1 MHPELLS
8 LPGGFSIK
16 TYGFFLMLGFLSAV
30 WLAMK
35 RAQRSGANPDVTLD
49 VAFLC
54 LVFGIGGAR
63 AFYVIHY
70 WKTQFADAPNRFL
83 AIIDITNG
91 GLEFLG
97 GFLGALIAV
106 CVYCLWKQ
114 ISLRQYLDIMAPSA
128 MWGLAFGRIGCFF
141 NGCCFGGLAAVTPGQ
156 PPTPPW
162 AVSFPFASPAQHRH
176 WEDRGVAVPAEL
188 VVTSTESL
196 LPTLVPEAQLSATVE
211 KRYSALRRWQKAQ
224 EAHAEAKLAHAD
236 ATVLSG
242 LEKAAAAAGKVA
254 ESAAEQFG
262 VISRAQQIPSRN
274 NPQRRTSVT
283 ELQELAA
290 QAPSRPVHPTQLY
303 ASAQALLLS
312 LLLSGLFWFRRRQ
325 GVVIGALLL
334 LYPVQRILEELIRAD
349 NPHDVAGMTISQSVS
364 VGLLLTAA
372 AYLFILYRYLP
383 ERSPKA
389 HTGGFGTA

>member
-49 VAFLC
+49 IAFLC

-70 WKTQFADAPNRFL
+70 WKTQFADAPNRLL
-83 AIIDITNG
+83 AIVDITNG

-106 CVYCLWKQ
+106 CGYCLWKQ
-114 ISLRQYLDIMAPSA
+114 VSLRQYLDIMAPSA

-141 NGCCFGGLAAVTPGQ
+141 NGCCFGGLAVMAPGQ
-156 PPTPPW
+156 PPSPAW
-162 AVSFPFASPAQHRH
+162 AVRFPYASPAQHRH
-176 WEDRGVAVPAEL
+176 WEERGVSVPAEL
-188 VVTSTESL
+188 VVTSPEGL
-196 LPTLVPEAQLSATVE
+196 MPTLIPAPQLAATVE
-211 KRYSALRRWQKAQ
+211 NRSGALRRWQEAQ
-224 EAHAEAKLAHAD
+224 EAHTQAKAMGAEPKE
-236 ATVLSG
+236 
-242 LEKAAAAAGKVA
+242 LERLERAAAAAGKLA
-254 ESAAEQFG
+254 EAAGEQFG
-262 VISRAQQIPSRN
+262 LVTRAQNFPSRE

-283 ELQELAA
+283 ELQDLAA
-290 QAPSRPVHPTQLY
+290 LTPSLPVHPTQLY
-303 ASAQALLLS
+303 ASGQALLLS
-312 LLLSGLFWFRRRQ
+312 LLLSALFWYRKRH

-334 LYPVQRILEELIRAD
+334 LYPLQRILEELIRAD

-372 AYLFILYRYLP
+372 VYLFFVHRYLP
-383 ERSPKA
+383 QQSPKA
-389 HTGGFGTA
+389 HSGVFDRA

>member
-1 MHPELLS
+1 MHPELVS

-30 WLAMK
+30 WLAMR
-35 RAQRSGANPDVTLD
+35 RAQRAGANPDVTLD

-54 LVFGIGGAR
+54 LLFGIGGAR

-70 WKTQFADAPNRFL
+70 WKTQFADAKNQLL

-97 GFLGALIAV
+97 GFLGALLVI
-106 CVYCLWKQ
+106 CVYCLWKKV
-114 ISLRQYLDIMAPSA
+114 SLRQYLDIMAPSA

-141 NGCCFGGLAAVTPGQ
+141 NGCCFGGLAAMTPGQ
-156 PPTPPW
+156 PPAPPW
-162 AVSFPFASPAQHRH
+162 AVQFPFASPAQHRH
-176 WEDRGVAVPAEL
+176 WQDREVAVPAEL
-188 VVTSTESL
+188 IVTSPEAL
-196 LPTLVPEAQLSATVE
+196 LPTLIPEAQLSSSVE
-211 KRYSALRRWQKAQ
+211 KRSAALRRWQAAQ
-224 EAHAEAKLAHAD
+224 EAYAQAKVSKVDEKELAALERAAASAGKLA
-236 ATVLSG
+236 
-242 LEKAAAAAGKVA
+242 
-254 ESAAEQFG
+254 ESVGEQFG
-262 VISRAQQIPSRN
+262 ILARAQQIPSRN

-283 ELQELAA
+283 ELQDLAA
-290 QAPSRPVHPTQLY
+290 LAPAAPVHPTQLY
-303 ASAQALLLS
+303 ASGQALLLS
-312 LLLSGLFWFRRRQ
+312 LLLSAIFWYRRRH

-383 ERSPKA
+383 ERSPRA
-389 HTGGFGTA
+389 CSGGLEAA